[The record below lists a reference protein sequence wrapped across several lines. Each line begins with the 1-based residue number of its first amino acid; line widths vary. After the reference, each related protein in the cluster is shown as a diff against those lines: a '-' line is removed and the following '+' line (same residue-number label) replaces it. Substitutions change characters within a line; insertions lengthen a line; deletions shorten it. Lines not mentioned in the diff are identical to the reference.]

1 MINTITLNP
10 CLDYVV
16 RVDEFNLGGTNRTS
30 KEEIYPGGKGINVAT
45 VAKNLGQEVRAFGFL
60 SGFTGKELQRMIS
73 EKGLRDEFVF
83 LNDGMTRINI
93 KLKSGQETEINGQ
106 GPSIT
111 PQDLDKLYAKLENL
125 GEGEFLVLAGSIP
138 NTLPKDIYKTIM
150 EKFAY
155 KKFNFVVDATGDLLL
170 NVLELRPF
178 LVKPNIHEL
187 EELFGEKIDS
197 IEEVAVHARKLQ
209 TLGAQNVIVSMGKE
223 GALLL
228 TQDNHMFTRS
238 VPKGKL
244 INSVGSGDS
253 MVAGFISKY
262 IDTKDF
268 ELAFKW
274 AVASGS
280 ATAFSNDLASN
291 QAVME
296 LLNTMK

>member
-10 CLDYVV
+10 CLDYIV
-16 RVDEFNLGGTNRTS
+16 RVDDFNLGGTNRSS
-30 KEEIYPGGKGINVAT
+30 KEEIHPGGKGINVAT
-45 VAKNLGQEVRAFGFL
+45 VAKNLGQEVRTFGFL
-60 SGFTGKELQRMIS
+60 SGFTGKELQRMIG

-83 LNDGMTRINI
+83 LNNGMTRINV
-93 KLKSGQETEINGQ
+93 KLKATQETEINGQ
-106 GPSIT
+106 GPDIS
-111 PQDLDKLYAKLENL
+111 QEDLEKLYAKLENL

-209 TLGAQNVIVSMGKE
+209 TLGAQNVIVSMGKD

-291 QAVME
+291 QAVIE
-296 LLNTMK
+296 LLKEME